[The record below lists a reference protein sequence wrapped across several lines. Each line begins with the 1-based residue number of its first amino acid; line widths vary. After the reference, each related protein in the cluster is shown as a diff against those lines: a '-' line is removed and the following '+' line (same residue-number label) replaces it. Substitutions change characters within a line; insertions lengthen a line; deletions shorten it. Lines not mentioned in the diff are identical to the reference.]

1 MTIVFF
7 YRPTLLILHNVQHTH
22 SIIRVKLFSNRSL
35 LGWHVELYLGY
46 IVIET
51 ALAMLYSV
59 ILSRVNAING
69 GTLTFPYSKKFFS
82 TAQK

>member
-7 YRPTLLILHNVQHTH
+7 YRPTLLSLHNVQHTH
-22 SIIRVKLFSNRSL
+22 SIIRDKLFSNRSFL
-35 LGWHVELYLGY
+35 DWHVEINLGY

-59 ILSRVNAING
+59 ILSRVNAIRGNV
-69 GTLTFPYSKKFFS
+69 KFSLF
-82 TAQK
+82 